1 MWSALKNCNS
11 TLGRALGG
19 LLGNDALK
27 RDLSAALRAGRLAHS
42 VLLCGE
48 QGMGA
53 GFAAR
58 CLAADFLYPEGGAP
72 AAAVL
77 EGRSPEVLALEGEGA
92 SGLIKI
98 DAVRAVRR
106 AVYDTALSA
115 AGRAVLVYGAE
126 KLNAASANAMLKVIE
141 EPPEN
146 VLFVFTAVSEA
157 AVLPTSA
164 AGAVYIRWRRWPCP
178 NVQLPWNGWAQ
189 SRSRR
194 TGLQK
199 YSAGGWAKRRH
210 ALPMK
215 SAPMRWQGRSA
226 SFWRVKKKM
235 HTRPSACL
243 PRMKKTVRAPKR
255 HFTLFAM
262 CAPLRW
268 QNGQAAQFPRSAP
281 RIVRRA
287 QAKPYVCWTQTPT
300 RNLC

>member
-1 MWSALKNCNS
+1 
-11 TLGRALGG
+11 
-19 LLGNDALK
+19 
-27 RDLSAALRAGRLAHS
+27 
-42 VLLCGE
+42 
-48 QGMGA
+48 MGA

-157 AVLPTSA
+157 AVLPTIRSRCSVYTLA
-164 AGAVYIRWRRWPCP
+164 PLALPECAAALERLGAKPQQAHRLAEVFGGRLGEAKACLADEKRADALARAERIFLACEKKDAYAALCLLAQDEKDRAGAKAALYLVRYVCAAALAKR
-178 NVQLPWNGWAQ
+178 
-189 SRSRR
+189 
-194 TGLQK
+194 
-199 YSAGGWAKRRH
+199 AGGTVSPQRAAH
-210 ALPMK
+210 CA
-215 SAPMRWQGRSA
+215 
-226 SFWRVKKKM
+226 
-235 HTRPSACL
+235 ACAGEAIRL
-243 PRMKKTVRAPKR
+243 LDANANPKLVL
-255 HFTLFAM
+255 TQL
-262 CAPLRW
+262 
-268 QNGQAAQFPRSAP
+268 GAQLAR
-281 RIVRRA
+281 
-287 QAKPYVCWTQTPT
+287 
-300 RNLC
+300 

>member
-1 MWSALKNCNS
+1 
-11 TLGRALGG
+11 
-19 LLGNDALK
+19 
-27 RDLSAALRAGRLAHS
+27 
-42 VLLCGE
+42 
-48 QGMGA
+48 MGA

-157 AVLPTSA
+157 AVLPTIRSRCSVYTLAPLAVPECA
-164 AGAVYIRWRRWPCP
+164 AA
-178 NVQLPWNGWAQ
+178 LNGWAQ

-194 TGLQK
+194 AGWRRC
-199 YSAGGWAKRRH
+199 SAGGWGSEG
-210 ALPMK
+210 LPC
-215 SAPMRWQGRSA
+215 R
-226 SFWRVKKKM
+226 
-235 HTRPSACL
+235 
-243 PRMKKTVRAPKR
+243 
-255 HFTLFAM
+255 
-262 CAPLRW
+262 
-268 QNGQAAQFPRSAP
+268 
-281 RIVRRA
+281 
-287 QAKPYVCWTQTPT
+287 
-300 RNLC
+300 